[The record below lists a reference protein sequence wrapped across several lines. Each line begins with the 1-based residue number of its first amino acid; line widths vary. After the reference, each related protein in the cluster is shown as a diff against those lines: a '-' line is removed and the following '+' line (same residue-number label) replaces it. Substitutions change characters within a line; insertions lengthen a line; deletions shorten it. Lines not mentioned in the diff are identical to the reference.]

1 MTGRMFHR
9 LFIYACLALM
19 SFLFCVPFL
28 FMVGTSFKKYD
39 DIVREPLNPL
49 PLAPTLDNFI
59 LLFQKLPFWTQFF
72 NGMFIAASVAVLAM
86 VLNALVAF
94 GFSRYDFKFKH
105 VLFTIVI
112 ATILIPAQMTL
123 VPAFVMFRNWGWL
136 DTFYPVILPGAVS
149 AINIFLIRQVM
160 GSVPRELYESAR
172 VDGSSELGTFLRI
185 AVPLSMSGIGIVG
198 LLSFM
203 GSWNDYLGPL
213 IFLTS
218 EHKMTLAVG
227 ITTMNN
233 PYKEDYA
240 SPITGACLM
249 AIPVLILLSVVGQ
262 KYFVSGL
269 SAGSV
274 KG

>member
-9 LFIYACLALM
+9 FFIYASLAIL

-39 DIVREPLNPL
+39 DIVRAPLNPL

-72 NGMFIAASVAVLAM
+72 NGMFIAVSVAVLAM

-94 GFSRYDFKFKH
+94 GFSRYDFKFKN

-203 GSWNDYLGPL
+203 ASWNDYLGPL

-269 SAGSV
+269 SAGAV